1 MCQLPWAPWGQLWG
15 QGGGRTG
22 PWQLVRGRGAA
33 QGEPK
38 GAPSSLQSPAEGS
51 KQEEHG

>member
-15 QGGGRTG
+15 QGGRTG
-22 PWQLVRGRGAA
+22 PWQLVRGGGAA

>member
-1 MCQLPWAPWGQLWG
+1 MPAALGSLGPALGA
-15 QGGGRTG
+15 GGGRTG
-22 PWQLVRGRGAA
+22 PWQLVRGGGAA